1 MPVYECL
8 TQVGTLDA
16 AQRRRFAE
24 EATRIHT
31 EVTGSRAQFV
41 HVIFPELS
49 PGYMYTAREAGAP
62 AIIRA
67 QIRAGR
73 PRDARESIL
82 RQLEAVY
89 LELTGADPKEV
100 MVIVLEVPPDC
111 ALSGG
116 MIMPEPNKA
125 DEAAFY
131 DAVDN
136 SPSSSPADR

>member
-8 TQVGTLDA
+8 TPAGTLDA
-16 AQRRRFAE
+16 AQRHRFAQ

-41 HVIFPELS
+41 HVIFPELGA
-49 PGYMYTAREAGAP
+49 GYMYSAGEAGAP

-73 PRDARESIL
+73 PREARESIL
-82 RQLEAVY
+82 RQLETSY

-100 MVIVLEVPPDC
+100 MVTVLEVPPDC

-131 DAVDN
+131 DAIDN
-136 SPSSSPADR
+136 SPSCSPAHR